1 MATTERLK
9 TRLTKAQ
16 VRPRIAALGRRIVEE
31 DRDVLDLLEAYD
43 RGEVTVPRLDV
54 SADVPATPHTDR

>member
-43 RGEVTVPRLDV
+43 RGEVIVPRLDV
-54 SADVPATPHTDR
+54 PSTSHADR